1 MNSVKKAIAGLAL
14 LSTFGTANAIP
25 VTDLVNP
32 NPDITISV
40 GTPYTFTHDIT
51 DGATGYVA
59 EYDTLV
65 SALLTIN
72 LTDNVTRGNETFQFA
87 IGSGSALQL
96 VNHNNVPNGNAIF
109 DYPITLVAALSD
121 LAADGTLSVTLSA
134 SAGSYIFT
142 SSELSAEVTRG
153 GHAEANIAAAA
164 VPEPATLALLGLG
177 ILGLGMM
184 RKRQG

>member
-1 MNSVKKAIAGLAL
+1 MNSVKKAIIGLAL
-14 LSTFGTANAIP
+14 LSAFGSANAIP

-32 NPDITISV
+32 TPDITISV
-40 GTPYTFTHDIT
+40 GAPYTFSHDIT

-72 LTDNVTRGNETFQFA
+72 LTDNATRGNETFQFA
-87 IGSGSALQL
+87 IGSGGALQV
-96 VNHNNVPNGNAIF
+96 VNQNNVPNGNAIF
-109 DYPITLVAALSD
+109 PYPITLVAALSD

-134 SAGSYIFT
+134 SVGSYIFT

-153 GHAEANIAAAA
+153 GKAEASLAVAA

-177 ILGLGMM
+177 IFGLGAMS
-184 RKRQG
+184 RRRN

>member
-14 LSTFGTANAIP
+14 LSAFGTANAIP

-32 NPDITISV
+32 TPDITISV
-40 GTPYTFTHDIT
+40 GSPYTFTHDIS

-72 LTDNVTRGNETFQFA
+72 LIDNVNKGNETFQFA
-87 IGSGSALQL
+87 IGSGGALQV
-96 VNHNNVPNGNAIF
+96 VNHNNVPNGNVIF

-121 LAADGTLSVTLSA
+121 LAADGKLSVTLSA
-134 SAGSYIFT
+134 SAGDYIFT

-153 GHAEANIAAAA
+153 GHAETNLAAAA

-177 ILGLGMM
+177 IFGLGMM
-184 RKRQG
+184 RKRRD